1 MHRKTQAPYS
11 LKRLE
16 SYARWYYGRYFPSIE
31 SLREKLLQKC
41 ENNHTD
47 VDSTLAKI
55 REIFIEELL
64 IDQRVRF
71 LIDSHK
77 NESFIRQNLKR
88 KKFDEALIE
97 QKLREYHDELFDWE
111 SHRQAIEKKIQEL
124 QNR

>member
-1 MHRKTQAPYS
+1 
-11 LKRLE
+11 
-16 SYARWYYGRYFPSIE
+16 
-31 SLREKLLQKC
+31 
-41 ENNHTD
+41 
-47 VDSTLAKI
+47 
-55 REIFIEELL
+55 
-64 IDQRVRF
+64 VRF